1 MNQTKQKYIEALRNI
16 VLYVLPV
23 YTIDGEKYVKLEHAL
38 QLREFAKEAL
48 EK

>member
-23 YTIDGEKYVKLEHAL
+23 YTINGEKYVKLEHAL

>member
-1 MNQTKQKYIEALRNI
+1 MTKTEKKYKEALENI
-16 VLYVLPV
+16 ALYVLPI
-23 YTIDGEKYVKLEHAL
+23 YTKDGEKFVKLEHTL